1 MAFKKVD
8 KIWMNGKFVNWDDA
22 KIHVLSHVVHYGSSV
37 FEGQRCYQT
46 PKGPACFRL
55 AEHTDR
61 LFNSA
66 KIYRMQIPFDK
77 EAINKAILDLIAI
90 NKLETCYI
98 RPVVYRGYENLGVDP
113 RTCPVDVTIAVWPWG
128 KYLGED
134 AMENGVSVCVSSW
147 QRNAPNTMPMMAKA
161 GANYMNSQ
169 LIKLE
174 AISHGYVEGIAL
186 DVNGMVSEG
195 SGENIFL
202 IRYGRDKATLIT
214 PSFGCSV
221 LPGITRRTVITL
233 AEEIGLKVIEEPVPR
248 EALYIADEVFFTGS
262 AAEITPISKIDG
274 IVIGEGRAG
283 KITKQLQKAFFDI
296 VEGRVADRYEWL
308 TYVPA
313 AHTVKV

>member
-1 MAFKKVD
+1 MAFNKVD

-22 KIHVLSHVVHYGSSV
+22 KIHVLSHVVHYGSSI
-37 FEGQRCYQT
+37 FEGQRCYST
-46 PKGPACFRL
+46 AKGPALFRL
-55 AEHTDR
+55 NEHTIR

-66 KIYRMQIPFDK
+66 KIYRMEIPFTK
-77 EAINKAILDLIAI
+77 EEINQAIIDLIAV
-90 NKLETCYI
+90 NKLDSCYV

-113 RTCPVDVTIAVWPWG
+113 RSCPVDVTLAAWPWG
-128 KYLGED
+128 KYLGEE

-147 QRNAPNTMPMMAKA
+147 NRNAPNTMPMMAKA

-186 DVNGMVSEG
+186 DVYGMVSEG

-202 IRYGRDKATLIT
+202 VQRGNLIT
-214 PSFGCSV
+214 PSFGSSV

-233 AEEIGLKVIEEPVPR
+233 AKEMGLKVIEEPVPR

-262 AAEITPISKIDG
+262 AAEVTPISQIDG
-274 IVIGEGRAG
+274 ISIGNGRAG
-283 KITKQLQKAFFDI
+283 EITKKLQKAYFDI
-296 VEGRVADRYEWL
+296 VEGRTEDKHGWL
-308 TYVPA
+308 TMVPA
-313 AHTVKV
+313 SETIDA

>member
-1 MAFKKVD
+1 MAFNKVD

-37 FEGQRCYQT
+37 FEGQRCYKT

-55 AEHTDR
+55 KEHSER

-66 KIYRMQIPFDK
+66 KIYRMEIPFTK
-77 EAINKAILDLIAI
+77 EEIDKAILELIAV
-90 NKLETCYI
+90 NRLEECYI
-98 RPVVYRGYENLGVDP
+98 RPIVYRGYGNLGVDP
-113 RTCPVDVTIAVWPWG
+113 RSCPVDVTIGVWPWG
-128 KYLGED
+128 QYLGAD
-134 AMENGVSVCVSSW
+134 AMEKGVSVCVSSW
-147 QRNAPNTMPMMAKA
+147 NRNAPNTMPMMAKA
-161 GANYMNSQ
+161 GANYLNSQ

-202 IRYGRDKATLIT
+202 VKYGRNRQALIT

-233 AEEIGLKVIEEPVPR
+233 AKEMGLSIIEEPVPR

-262 AAEITPISKIDG
+262 AAEITPISQIDG
-274 IVIGEGRAG
+274 IKIGEGTAG
-283 KITKQLQKAFFDI
+283 VITRKLQDTFFDI
-296 VEGRVADRYEWL
+296 VKGRVEDARGWM
-308 TYVPA
+308 TPVPA
-313 AHTVKV
+313 PETVKI